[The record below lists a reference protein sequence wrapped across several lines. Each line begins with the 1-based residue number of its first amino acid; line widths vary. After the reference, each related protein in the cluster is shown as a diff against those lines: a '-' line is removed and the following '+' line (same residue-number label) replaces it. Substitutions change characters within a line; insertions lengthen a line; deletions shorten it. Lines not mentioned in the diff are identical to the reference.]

1 MKAFILSIT
10 LSMAFLIGSVLAMRR
25 YRLREYTALLWLLVS
40 VVMVLVSLAL
50 PNHILDHVS
59 KLVGIAYSPALV
71 LLVTVLFLLG
81 LVFHLSLSLD
91 RLSAKQTVLIQEIG
105 LLTVREPDVSAPGSG
120 EHEAEDPMA
129 NARTAPQV

>member
-1 MKAFILSIT
+1 MRAFILSIT

-40 VVMVLVSLAL
+40 VLMVLVSLAL
-50 PNHILDHVS
+50 PNHVLDHVS

-105 LLTVREPDVSAPGSG
+105 LLTVREPDETGAASDV
-120 EHEAEDPMA
+120 HDHEDPMA
-129 NARTAPQV
+129 NDRSAPQL